1 MGGRQDTWGTY
12 TRRGPWAQLEGL
24 RPGLGSA
31 GPGGGQAGREQRKQ
45 VGKHFSGSGAAS
57 TQLQASGECAV
68 SRRGTRG
75 GGCAANP
82 K

>member
-1 MGGRQDTWGTY
+1 MGGRQDTRGTY
-12 TRRGPWAQLEGL
+12 TRRGPWTQLEGL
-24 RPGLGSA
+24 RPGLDSG

-45 VGKHFSGSGAAS
+45 AGKHFSGNGAAS

-68 SRRGTRG
+68 SRRGARG